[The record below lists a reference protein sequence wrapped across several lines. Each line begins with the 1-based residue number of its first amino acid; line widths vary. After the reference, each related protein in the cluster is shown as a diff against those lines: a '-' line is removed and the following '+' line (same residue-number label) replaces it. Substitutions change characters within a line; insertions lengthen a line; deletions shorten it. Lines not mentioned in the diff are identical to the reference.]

1 MPLIQPENWPF
12 WVVSLVMLGAAWGN
26 DRSLAMRNV
35 VTLPFILTGWALGL
49 VHSLGW
55 QLHGGSGTLLSSLA
69 CTALPLLLLLPF
81 YVMGGLGAGSVKLQ
95 MGYGAWVGAFLGF
108 ERGAATVLEATLG
121 AALVLA
127 ALALIE
133 RFRRKE
139 EDRWRQLPTGLAQFI
154 CGTTALVWT
163 LMV

>member
-1 MPLIQPENWPF
+1 MPLIQPEKWPF
-12 WVVSLVMLGAAWGN
+12 WVICLVMLGAAWGN

-49 VHSLGW
+49 AHSLGG
-55 QLHGGSGTLLSSLA
+55 QMHGGSGSLVSSLA
-69 CTALPLLLLLPF
+69 CTAIPLFLSLPF
-81 YVMGGLGAGSVKLQ
+81 YVMGMLGAGSVKLQ

-108 ERGAATVLEATLG
+108 ELGVATVLEATLG
-121 AALVLA
+121 AALVLL

-133 RFRRKE
+133 RFQRKE
-139 EDRWRQLPTGLAQFI
+139 EDRWPLLPTGLAQFI